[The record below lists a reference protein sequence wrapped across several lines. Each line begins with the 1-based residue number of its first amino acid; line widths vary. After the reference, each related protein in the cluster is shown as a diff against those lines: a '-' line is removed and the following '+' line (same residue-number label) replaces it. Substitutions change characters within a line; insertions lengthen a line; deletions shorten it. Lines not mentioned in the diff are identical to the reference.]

1 MTYKRVVN
9 ILCGTVLVSLATA
22 GAVAGEARIDGA
34 ASPDDAVP
42 VAYHG
47 VQVFVDPATGKLQAP
62 NAAQRQA
69 LGKVIQQDRA
79 AALAKRPRDEIAA
92 RSTLRTSRTGQVAA
106 LVQVPESHFSHL
118 VAERQADGSIQVEHR
133 HDAEQRATD
142 VVAEQEVT
150 P

>member
-9 ILCGTVLVSLATA
+9 ILCGTALVSLATA
-22 GAVAGEARIDGA
+22 GAVAGEAPADGA
-34 ASPDDAVP
+34 TSPDDAVP

-62 NAAQRQA
+62 SAAQRQA

-79 AALAKRPRDEIAA
+79 AVLAKRPRDEIAA
-92 RSTLRTSRTGQVAA
+92 RTTLRTSRSGQVYA
-106 LVQVPESHFSHL
+106 LMQVPDSHFSNL
-118 VAERQADGSIQVEHR
+118 VAERQADGSIRIDHQ
-133 HDAEQRATD
+133 HDAEQHATD
-142 VVAEQEVT
+142 AAADQEVT